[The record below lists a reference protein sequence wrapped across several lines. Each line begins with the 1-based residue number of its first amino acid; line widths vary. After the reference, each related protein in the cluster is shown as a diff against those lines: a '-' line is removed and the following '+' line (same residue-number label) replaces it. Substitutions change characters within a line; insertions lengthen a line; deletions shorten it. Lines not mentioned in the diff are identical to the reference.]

1 MSPNL
6 TLKTQVWRF
15 IVTGGLSAIV
25 DFGLYVLLYKAVGL
39 QVDLA
44 KAISFVVGTITAY
57 LINRRW
63 TFQAEP
69 STARFIAVMALYA
82 LTFAVQVGLNH
93 FVPASVRLPGVGRAG
108 GIRHRAGHRDGDQLH
123 RPAGRD
129 IPAALSQKRQAVP
142 SSRCLRPRTRRLTGW
157 GRTAPS
163 VAQVLSTPDPEVI
176 AKAVSQARRERGVI
190 ARGLGRS
197 YGDNAQNGGGLV
209 VDMTALNRIHT
220 IDGDTRL
227 VDLDGG
233 VSLDTLMKAALPFG
247 LWVPVLPGT
256 RQVTVGG
263 AIACDIHGKN
273 HHSAGSF
280 GNHVRSMDLLTA
292 DGEIRHADPR
302 TVRRRELFWATVGG
316 NGLTGIILRATIEM
330 TPTETAYFIADGDVT
345 TSLDETIA
353 FHSDGSEANYTYSS
367 AWFDAISAPP
377 KLGRAAISR
386 GSLARLDQLP
396 EKLQRRPAEIRCAAT
411 AYAARYLS
419 RTDWPTSTPS
429 CPIGELW
436 YRKSGTYRGKVQNLT
451 QFYHPLDMFGEWN
464 RAYGPAGFLQ
474 YQFVVPTEAVDEF
487 KGIIVDIQRSGH
499 YSFLNVFKLFGPGN
513 QAPLS
518 FPIPGWNVCVD
529 FPIKSGLNEFLN
541 ELDRRVLE
549 FGGRLYTAKDS
560 RTTAETFHAMYPR
573 IDEWIAVRRK
583 VDPERRVR
591 LRHGPTLGAALDGAH
606 GS

>member
-1 MSPNL
+1 MSA
-6 TLKTQVWRF
+6 TTTK
-15 IVTGGLSAIV
+15 
-25 DFGLYVLLYKAVGL
+25 
-39 QVDLA
+39 
-44 KAISFVVGTITAY
+44 
-57 LINRRW
+57 
-63 TFQAEP
+63 
-69 STARFIAVMALYA
+69 
-82 LTFAVQVGLNH
+82 
-93 FVPASVRLPGVGRAG
+93 
-108 GIRHRAGHRDGDQLH
+108 
-123 RPAGRD
+123 
-129 IPAALSQKRQAVP
+129 
-142 SSRCLRPRTRRLTGW
+142 RLTGW

-163 VAQVLSTPDPEVI
+163 VARVLSTPDAETIV
-176 AKAVSQARRERGVI
+176 KAVTSADGRGVI
-190 ARGLGRS
+190 ARGQGRS

-209 VDMTALNRIHT
+209 VDMNALNQIHSMNS
-220 IDGDTRL
+220 DSHL
-227 VDLDGG
+227 VDVDAGVNLDQ
-233 VSLDTLMKAALPFG
+233 LMRAALPLG

-256 RQVTVGG
+256 RQVTIGG

-292 DGEIRHADPR
+292 DGEVR
-302 TVRRRELFWATVGG
+302 TLTPDGDEAELFWATVGG
-316 NGLTGIILRATIEM
+316 NGLTGIILRATIAM

-345 TSLDETIA
+345 PTLDETIA
-353 FHSDGSEANYTYSS
+353 FHSDGSEDRYTYSS

-386 GSLARLDQLP
+386 GSLATLDQLP
-396 EKLQRRPAEIRCAAT
+396 AKLQKDPLKFDAPQLLTFPDVFPNGLANKYT
-411 AYAARYLS
+411 FG
-419 RTDWPTSTPS
+419 
-429 CPIGELW
+429 PIGELW

-464 RAYGPAGFLQ
+464 RAYGPSGFLQ

-487 KGIIVDIQRSGH
+487 KAIIVDIQRSGH
-499 YSFLNVFKLFGPGN
+499 YSFLNVFKLFGAGN

-529 FPIKSGLNEFLN
+529 FPIKAGLNEFVT

-583 VDPERRVR
+583 VDPAGVFASDMARR
-591 LRHGPTLGAALDGAH
+591 LELL
-606 GS
+606 

>member
-1 MSPNL
+1 MSE
-6 TLKTQVWRF
+6 TM
-15 IVTGGLSAIV
+15 
-25 DFGLYVLLYKAVGL
+25 
-39 QVDLA
+39 
-44 KAISFVVGTITAY
+44 TA
-57 LINRRW
+57 
-63 TFQAEP
+63 
-69 STARFIAVMALYA
+69 
-82 LTFAVQVGLNH
+82 
-93 FVPASVRLPGVGRAG
+93 
-108 GIRHRAGHRDGDQLH
+108 
-123 RPAGRD
+123 
-129 IPAALSQKRQAVP
+129 
-142 SSRCLRPRTRRLTGW
+142 RRLTGW

-163 VAQVLSTPDPEVI
+163 VAEVLSTPDPEDIV
-176 AKAVSQARRERGVI
+176 KAVGRAADEAANGRHRGVI

-209 VDMTALNRIHT
+209 IDMTALNRIHS
-220 IDGDTRL
+220 IDAATRI
-227 VDLDGG
+227 VDVDGG
-233 VSLDTLMKAALPFG
+233 VSLDSLMKAALPCG

-280 GNHVRSMDLLTA
+280 GNHVRSIDLLTA
-292 DGEIRHADPR
+292 DGAVQ
-302 TVRRRELFWATVGG
+302 TVTPEGPGAELFWATVGG

-345 TSLDETIA
+345 AGLDETIA

-367 AWFDAISAPP
+367 AWFDAISPPP

-396 EKLQRRPAEIRCAAT
+396 AKLQRNPLKFDAPQLLTFPDVFPNGLANKYT
-411 AYAARYLS
+411 FG
-419 RTDWPTSTPS
+419 
-429 CPIGELW
+429 PIGELW
-436 YRKSGTYRGKVQNLT
+436 YRKSGTYRNKVQNLT

-464 RAYGPAGFLQ
+464 RAYGPSGFLQ
-474 YQFVVPTEAVDEF
+474 YQFVVPVEAVDEF
-487 KGIIVDIQRSGH
+487 KAIIIDIQASGH

-529 FPIKSGLNEFLN
+529 FPIKAGLSEFVT
-541 ELDRRVLE
+541 ELDRRVLR

-573 IDEWIAVRRK
+573 IDEWIATRRK
-583 VDPERRVR
+583 VDPQGIFVSDMARR
-591 LRHGPTLGAALDGAH
+591 LELC
-606 GS
+606 